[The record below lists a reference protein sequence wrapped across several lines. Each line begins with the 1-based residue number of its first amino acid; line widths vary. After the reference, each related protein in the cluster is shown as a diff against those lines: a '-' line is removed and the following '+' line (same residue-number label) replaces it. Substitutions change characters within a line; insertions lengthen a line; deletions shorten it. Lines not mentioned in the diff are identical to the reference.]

1 MRTRIAFGAG
11 FALAAAF
18 VFVFLQFRAEAIAQQ
33 AEATVQEVGA
43 VSQLNEATAQQDGTI
58 AQQAPSSEPLPVS
71 ADSTDP
77 FAPTSPF
84 SDSVEETS
92 ASYDLFESDAE
103 PSELSPPVPESDD
116 GDRKSSKRRKTNN
129 SELDP
134 FGSYEE
140 SQAEAVEE
148 FGFDTGSDGF
158 AGGSFDAESTKQP
171 PLRIIRFRNVRANDI
186 RSIIRG
192 LFSEEADKQ
201 RWFLATEDQ
210 SNSLICKVPTDKFE
224 QIKRLSEGLDRL
236 AATGVDVGKKTQS
249 WPIPHVLN
257 DEPIGDPGSNS
268 SQWTIRIVRLRFV
281 RANDFNSIARD
292 LALRQNRNSKL
303 QLDFEPTT
311 NTVVMRG
318 PLAEI
323 NQVEQLAQQLDQ
335 PAAGAGTS
343 AETEA
348 MYGATPTRSSE
359 FLDFNRDSQWETL
372 QPPADKAR
380 QLREQVALIDQESV
394 QMSNEVRLM
403 QKHYSSQHPKFKSA
417 RKNLL
422 TLLEEAFE
430 KRLQLQGIEVALLSS
445 RLREIESRVQQRA
458 QLRQQI
464 IDRRLH
470 ELLGEKDDLS
480 WDVVRTAPVAPSR
493 SLDDL
498 LPPPDYSPDDST
510 DGTTEL
516 VQKTPYGDDELT
528 QLIPET
534 NETTTVPTAVDPGL
548 PQQPETANPLL
559 DEPAPGFI
567 AQPEPATA
575 TGVVDRILPGE
586 LLENP
591 QAQNP
596 LTSPSRNESTKWQRD
611 LIVAENTVATATVKV
626 AQIKKRL
633 SRMKG
638 SDQEEDLEYEL
649 RLAELALDQARKLL
663 EQKHRW
669 IVAQRNSHAVN
680 IRYLEKSLE
689 LAKTEYEVMAET
701 FKKVTGT
708 VPTSE
713 LRRQELEIQKA
724 ELRLEQAE
732 ADLDVFEVENRKS
745 RTSVISQP
753 TRQVP
758 TLGVPAA
765 KNKPAL
771 PETRLD
777 SGNGMSRDS
786 VNKVPS
792 IEPGVPLPEAN
803 VPLPS
808 SPDEALPGPS
818 T

>member
-33 AEATVQEVGA
+33 AEATVQEVEA
-43 VSQLNEATAQQDGTI
+43 VSQLNEATAQQVDAI
-58 AQQAPSSEPLPVS
+58 DQQAPSSEPLPVS
-71 ADSTDP
+71 ADPNDP
-77 FAPTSPF
+77 FAQTSPF
-84 SDSVEETS
+84 SDSV
-92 ASYDLFESDAE
+92 DNLFESDAK
-103 PSELSPPVPESDD
+103 PSELSQPVPENDD
-116 GDRKSSKRRKTNN
+116 GDRKSSKRSETKN
-129 SELDP
+129 SDLDP
-134 FGSYEE
+134 FGSNED

-148 FGFDTGSDGF
+148 FGFDTGSDGI
-158 AGGSFDAESTKQP
+158 SFDAESTKQP

-249 WPIPHVLN
+249 WPIPHVLD

-292 LALRQNRNSKL
+292 LALRQNGNSKL

-335 PAAGAGTS
+335 PAAGAVAS
-343 AETEA
+343 AEIEA

-403 QKHYSSQHPKFKSA
+403 QKHYSSQHPKFRSA

-458 QLRQQI
+458 QLRKQI

-498 LPPPDYSPDDST
+498 LPLSDYSPDDSPAEST
-510 DGTTEL
+510 DL
-516 VQKTPYGDDELT
+516 VQNRLYGDDEFT
-528 QLIPET
+528 QTILET
-534 NETTTVPTAVDPGL
+534 DEATTVQAGVDPRL
-548 PQQPETANPLL
+548 PQQPETVSPLD
-559 DEPAPGFI
+559 DEPAADFA
-567 AQPEPATA
+567 AQPESADA
-575 TGVVDRILPGE
+575 IGIVDRVLPGE

-591 QAQNP
+591 QTQNP
-596 LTSPSRNESTKWQRD
+596 LTSPSRNESAKWQQD

-626 AQIKKRL
+626 DQIKKRL

-649 RLAELALDQARKLL
+649 RLAELASGQARRVL

-669 IVAQRNSHAVN
+669 IGAQRNSHAVN
-680 IRYLEKSLE
+680 IRFLEKSLE
-689 LAKTEYEVMAET
+689 LAKTEYELMVET
-701 FKKVTGT
+701 LKKATGS

-724 ELRLEQAE
+724 ELRLEQAV
-732 ADLDVFEVENRKS
+732 ADLDVFEVENRS
-745 RTSVISQP
+745 SGTSGT
-753 TRQVP
+753 TRP
-758 TLGVPAA
+758 SPGVPAA
-765 KNKPAL
+765 KNKPAVTE
-771 PETRLD
+771 PGID
-777 SGNGMSRDS
+777 SSRGSIDGG
-786 VNKVPS
+786 PP
-792 IEPGVPLPEAN
+792 IEPEVTPREAN
-803 VPLPS
+803 VPTPSPDPVTPVEKPS
-808 SPDEALPGPS
+808 SPDEPLPVLS
-818 T
+818 R